1 MSKEGLSKRDI
12 ILNSAIKVIATKG
25 YYSCRTLDISGHAGV
40 AYGSLY
46 QYFKSKEDI
55 LLSIFRERWGFL
67 IKQVENVNKTIP
79 DPVDKLKAIFDY
91 IFASYEI
98 NPELMKVM
106 IIDIPRVRQF
116 YTKEDRQLYKSF
128 FMGIEKIFK
137 DGQDKGIFRRDVSP
151 TIATFVIY
159 GAMDATIR
167 QYVYNPDF
175 NQKKFPLAEANK
187 QIMIYLNNGILVQK
201 DTNQKEKNVQN
212 PEDK

>member
-1 MSKEGLSKRDI
+1 MIKEGLSKRDI
-12 ILNSAIKVIATKG
+12 ILNSAIKVIAEKG
-25 YYSCRTLDISGHAGV
+25 YYSCRTLDISGDAGV

-67 IKQVENVNKTIP
+67 IKQVEKVNKTIS

-91 IFASYEI
+91 IFVSYEL

-128 FMGIEKIFK
+128 FMGVEDIFK
-137 DGQDKGIFRRDVSP
+137 EGQDKGIFRNDVSP

-159 GAMDATIR
+159 GAVDATIR

-175 NQKKFPLAEANK
+175 NQKKFPLAEASR
-187 QIMIYLNNGILVQK
+187 QIMTYLDNGILTK
-201 DTNQKEKNVQN
+201 KGIIQKEKKSTQTGG
-212 PEDK
+212 

>member
-1 MSKEGLSKRDI
+1 MNKEGLSKRDI
-12 ILNSAIKVIATKG
+12 ILNSAIKVIAEKG
-25 YYSCRTLDISGHAGV
+25 YYSCRTLDISGDAGV

-46 QYFKSKEDI
+46 QYFKSKEEI

-67 IKQVENVNKTIP
+67 IKQVEKVNKTIT

-91 IFASYEI
+91 IFVSYEL

-116 YTKEDRQLYKSF
+116 YTKEDRKLYNRF
-128 FMGIEKIFK
+128 FMGVEAIYVE
-137 DGQDKGIFRRDVSP
+137 GQDKGIFRSDVSP

-159 GAMDATIR
+159 GAVDATIR

-175 NQKKFPLAEANK
+175 DNKKFPVAEASR
-187 QIMIYLNNGILVQK
+187 QIMIYLNNGIMTQK
-201 DTNQKEKNVQN
+201 DPDQKEK
-212 PEDK
+212 

>member
-1 MSKEGLSKRDI
+1 MIKEGLSKRDI
-12 ILNSAIKVIATKG
+12 ILNSAIKVIADKG
-25 YYSCRTLDISGHAGV
+25 FFSCRTLDISGDAGV

-55 LLSIFRERWGFL
+55 LLSIFRERWGIL
-67 IKQVENVNKTIP
+67 IKKVEKVNKTIA

-91 IFASYEI
+91 IFVSYEL

-116 YTKEDRQLYKSF
+116 YTKEDRKLYKSF
-128 FMGIEKIFK
+128 FMGIEDIYKE
-137 DGQDKGIFRRDVSP
+137 GQDKGVFRTDVSP

-159 GAMDATIR
+159 GAVDATIR

-175 NQKKFPLAEANK
+175 DNKKFPVAEASK
-187 QIMIYLNNGILVQK
+187 QIMIYLNNGILAQK
-201 DTNQKEKNVQN
+201 DINQKELKST
-212 PEDK
+212 EAGG

>member
-1 MSKEGLSKRDI
+1 MTKEGLSKRDI
-12 ILNSAIKVIATKG
+12 ILNSAIKVIASKG
-25 YYSCRTLDISGHAGV
+25 YYSCRTLDISSDAGV

-67 IKQVENVNKTIP
+67 IKHVEKVNKTIP

-91 IFASYEI
+91 IFVSYEL
-98 NPELMKVM
+98 NPGLMKVM

-128 FMGIEKIFK
+128 FMGVEKIFK
-137 DGQDKGIFRRDVSP
+137 EGQDKGIFRSDVSP

-175 NQKKFPLAEANK
+175 NQKKFPLAEANR

-201 DTNQKEKNVQN
+201 DVNQEEK
-212 PEDK
+212 KSSKAGG

>member
-1 MSKEGLSKRDI
+1 MIKEGLSKRDI
-12 ILNSAIKVIATKG
+12 ILNSAIKVIASKG
-25 YYSCRTLDISGHAGV
+25 YYSCRTLDISSDAGV

-67 IKQVENVNKTIP
+67 IKHVEKVNKTIP

-91 IFASYEI
+91 IFVSYEL
-98 NPELMKVM
+98 NPGLMKVM

-128 FMGIEKIFK
+128 FMGVEKIFK
-137 DGQDKGIFRRDVSP
+137 EGQDKGIFRSDVSP

-175 NQKKFPLAEANK
+175 NQKKFPLVEANR
-187 QIMIYLNNGILVQK
+187 QIMIYLNNGILTKKGISQE
-201 DTNQKEKNVQN
+201 EK
-212 PEDK
+212 KSSKAGG

>member
-1 MSKEGLSKRDI
+1 MIKEGLSKRDI
-12 ILNSAIKVIATKG
+12 ILNSAIKVIAKKG
-25 YYSCRTLDISGHAGV
+25 FFSCRTLDISGDAGV

-55 LLSIFRERWGFL
+55 LLSIFRERWGIL
-67 IKQVENVNKTIP
+67 IKKVEKVNKTIA

-91 IFASYEI
+91 IFVSYEL

-116 YTKEDRQLYKSF
+116 YTKEDRKLYKSF
-128 FMGIEKIFK
+128 FMGIEDIYKE
-137 DGQDKGIFRRDVSP
+137 GQDKGVFRTDVSP

-159 GAMDATIR
+159 GAVDATIR

-175 NQKKFPLAEANK
+175 DNKKFPVAEASK
-187 QIMIYLNNGILVQK
+187 QIMIYLNNGILAQK
-201 DTNQKEKNVQN
+201 DINQKELKST
-212 PEDK
+212 EAGG

>member
-1 MSKEGLSKRDI
+1 MIKKGLSKRDI
-12 ILNSAIKVIATKG
+12 ILNSAIKVIAEKG
-25 YYSCRTLDISGHAGV
+25 YYSCRTLDISGDAGV

-67 IKQVENVNKTIP
+67 IKHVEKVNKTIT
-79 DPVDKLKAIFDY
+79 DPVVKLKSIFDY
-91 IFASYEI
+91 IFVSYEL

-116 YTKEDRQLYKSF
+116 YSKEDRKLYKSF
-128 FMGIEKIFK
+128 FMGIEDIYKE
-137 DGQDKGIFRRDVSP
+137 GQDKGIFRNDVSP

-159 GAMDATIR
+159 GAVDATIR

-175 NQKKFPLAEANK
+175 DNKKFPVAEASR
-187 QIMIYLNNGILVQK
+187 QIMIYLNNGILTQRDTGQK
-201 DTNQKEKNVQN
+201 GK
-212 PEDK
+212 

>member
-12 ILNSAIKVIATKG
+12 ILDSAIKVIADKG
-25 YYSCRTLDISGHAGV
+25 YHSCRTLDISGQAGV

-55 LLSIFRERWGFL
+55 LLTIFQERWGFL
-67 IKQVENVNKTIP
+67 IKQVETVNKTVP
-79 DPVDKLKAIFDY
+79 DPLDKLKAIFDY
-91 IFASYEI
+91 IFVSYEL
-98 NPELMKVM
+98 NPKLMKVM

-128 FMGIEKIFK
+128 FMGVEKIFK
-137 DGQDKGIFRRDVSP
+137 EGQEKGIFRSDVSP

-175 NQKKFPLAEANK
+175 NQKKFPLAEANR
-187 QIMIYLNNGILVQK
+187 QIMIYLNNGILTKKGISQEENNSTK
-201 DTNQKEKNVQN
+201 AGG
-212 PEDK
+212 

>member
-1 MSKEGLSKRDI
+1 MIKEGLSKRDI
-12 ILNSAIKVIATKG
+12 ILNSAIKVIADKG
-25 YYSCRTLDISGHAGV
+25 FFSCRTLDISGDAGV

-67 IKQVENVNKTIP
+67 IKKVEKVNKTIP
-79 DPVDKLKAIFDY
+79 GPVDKLKAIFDY
-91 IFASYEI
+91 IFVSYEL

-116 YTKEDRQLYKSF
+116 YTKEDRKLYKSF
-128 FMGIEKIFK
+128 FMGIEDIYKE
-137 DGQDKGIFRRDVSP
+137 GQDKGVFRTDVSP

-159 GAMDATIR
+159 GAVDATIR

-175 NQKKFPLAEANK
+175 DNKKFPVAEASK
-187 QIMIYLNNGILVQK
+187 QIMIYLNNGILAQK
-201 DTNQKEKNVQN
+201 DINQKELKST
-212 PEDK
+212 EAGG

>member
-1 MSKEGLSKRDI
+1 MIKEGLSKRDI
-12 ILNSAIKVIATKG
+12 ILNSAIKVIAEKG
-25 YYSCRTLDISGHAGV
+25 YYSCRTLDISGDAGV

-67 IKQVENVNKTIP
+67 IKQVQKVNKTIP

-91 IFASYEI
+91 IFVSYEH

-128 FMGIEKIFK
+128 FMGVEGIFK
-137 DGQDKGIFRRDVSP
+137 EGQDEGIFCSDVSP

-159 GAMDATIR
+159 GAVDATIR

-175 NQKKFPLAEANK
+175 NQKKFPLAEANR
-187 QIMIYLNNGILVQK
+187 QIMIYLNNGILTKKGISQ
-201 DTNQKEKNVQN
+201 QEK
-212 PEDK
+212 KSKKAGG